1 MAKGAHISALRA
13 EDPQGKIR
21 EGELL
26 RHFQLVNGHRTRLTL
41 HRFALPRQVIEL
53 LPADL
58 NGGKHG
64 RNLHNIADE
73 PAQHGTQIVH
83 AHLHRM
89 LLQRFAGGVL
99 RVGDLP

>member
-1 MAKGAHISALRA
+1 MAESTHIGALGA

-21 EGELL
+21 GGELL
-26 RHFQLVNGHRTRLTL
+26 RHFQLVNGHGARLAL

-53 LPADL
+53 LTADL

-64 RNLHNIADE
+64 RNLHNIAGE